1 LKIYQIPKSNCPL
14 RVQMSDNEVAAAIQ
28 CRGED
33 NVPFYWLPVSTELAR
48 MLILEHGMKLIYEL
62 PDTPQ
67 VQIRPEDPS
76 SP

>member
-1 LKIYQIPKSNCPL
+1 MRVYAIQKSNCPL

-33 NVPFYWLPVSTELAR
+33 GVPFYWLPVSTELAK
-48 MLILEHGMKLIYEL
+48 MLIIEHQMKMIFEL

-67 VQIRPEDPS
+67 SQIT
-76 SP
+76 